1 MGTSLATP
9 KGEKLEEMFDPA
21 SRLITYITKRDATN
35 SPSISTED
43 LLGFAVIR
51 FDTEDTLDSQEYED
65 GVRTTVVYM
74 CVRGSSTSLEADC
87 VVQIRNAG
95 IFVCAGTRHRRT
107 APWGLR
113 IVGKRHGYAEGYVDV
128 FEEQ

>member
-21 SRLITYITKRDATN
+21 SRLITYMTKGDATN

-43 LLGFAVIR
+43 LLGFAAIR

-74 CVRGSSTSLEADC
+74 CVRGSSTSLEAYC
-87 VVQIRNAG
+87 VVSDTKCRYLRLRGDKASEDGSLG
-95 IFVCAGTRHRRT
+95 IANRWQKARVCRR
-107 APWGLR
+107 LC
-113 IVGKRHGYAEGYVDV
+113 
-128 FEEQ
+128 